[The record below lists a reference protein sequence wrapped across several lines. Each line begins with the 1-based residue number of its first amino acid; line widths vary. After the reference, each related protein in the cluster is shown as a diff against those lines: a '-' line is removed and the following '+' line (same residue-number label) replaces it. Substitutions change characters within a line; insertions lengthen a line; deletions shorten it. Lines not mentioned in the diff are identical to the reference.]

1 MPRVQPVQISTSS
14 GEYVVFCDFLVIT
27 MTAGLSDLIRNGPA
41 RLLIRIEHEPHL
53 ISFHLL
59 NQSISVFSRLSGV
72 TSARLEC
79 KRFARNVLRWKRA
92 GSKNDDDSASGHLDP
107 KRNNCPCFLVG
118 EKRLGSHPRISEEVV
133 QPEILDVRK
142 RRNGHPAVF
151 LEIYRTFL
159 QI

>member
-92 GSKNDDDSASGHLDP
+92 GSKNDDDSAAVTWTPREIIARAFWLG
-107 KRNNCPCFLVG
+107 KN
-118 EKRLGSHPRISEEVV
+118 GSHPRISEEVV